1 MSDETDSNL
10 EGIDPSPYRD
20 RLDPKVS
27 DETTSS
33 TAKSLN
39 LDGLRDLSALSKL
52 QVREFTH
59 TSSTQMQATSNAM
72 TQMAAAG
79 ATAVNAILG
88 NGSKGEGQKDTAQ
101 LSNR

>member
-1 MSDETDSNL
+1 MSNETDSTPG
-10 EGIDPSPYRD
+10 GIEPAPYRD

-27 DETTSS
+27 DQKTSS
-33 TAKSLN
+33 SAASIN

-59 TSSTQMQATSNAM
+59 TSATQMQATSNAM

-79 ATAVNAILG
+79 ATAVNAVFG
-88 NGSKGEGQKDTAQ
+88 ESSQGEGQQDN
-101 LSNR
+101 LPL

>member
-1 MSDETDSNL
+1 MSDETKL
-10 EGIDPSPYRD
+10 EGIDPAPYRD

-27 DETTSS
+27 DQVVTS
-33 TAKSLN
+33 AAQSLN
-39 LDGLRDLSALSKL
+39 VDGLRDLSALSKL

-79 ATAVNAILG
+79 ATAVNAILV
-88 NGSKGEGQKDTAQ
+88 SSEDKKKPSQPSPDQ
-101 LSNR
+101 RR

>member
-1 MSDETDSNL
+1 MADESDNKL
-10 EGIDPSPYRD
+10 EGIDPAPYRD

-27 DETTSS
+27 DQTTGS
-33 TAKSLN
+33 TAQSLN

-79 ATAVNAILG
+79 ATAVNSVLG
-88 NGSKGEGQKDTAQ
+88 GSVKSKERKSSS
-101 LSNR
+101 LSTDY

>member
-1 MSDETDSNL
+1 MSDEADSKM
-10 EGIDPSPYRD
+10 EGIDPAPYRD
-20 RLDPKVS
+20 RVDPKVS
-27 DETTSS
+27 DQTTSS
-33 TAKSLN
+33 AAKNIN

-88 NGSKGEGQKDTAQ
+88 NGSKEGGQNDGERPST
-101 LSNR
+101 R